1 MRFTFRQLEVFL
13 AAAHFQNITKAAD
26 SLAMSQSAA
35 SSALKDIES
44 QFDLPLFDRIGKR
57 LQLNEQ
63 GRLIR
68 PKAEQLL
75 EQAKEL
81 ERIMAQHKDAG
92 HLKVGATLTIGNY
105 LAVATMAEM
114 MQEQPDAEVTL
125 SVANTSEI
133 GQKVLNFEID
143 IGLIEGELQHQDLD
157 LIPWRDD
164 ELVVFCAP
172 SHPLADQLQT
182 TDRQLKDAEWIL
194 RESGSGTRQAFD
206 RAMHGILPEIQV
218 KLELEHTEAIKRA
231 VEAGLG
237 VGCLSRVVLEDAF
250 KRGSLLPLPVP
261 HRDFHR
267 KFYFVLHKQKYRS
280 AGIERWM
287 ELCRLSNK
295 K

>member
-182 TDRQLKDAEWIL
+182 TDRQLKEAEWIL

-250 KRGSLLPLPVP
+250 KRGSLIPLPVP

>member
-1 MRFTFRQLEVFL
+1 MRYTFRQLEVFL
-13 AAAHFQNITKAAD
+13 AAAHFQNITKAAE
-26 SLAMSQSAA
+26 SLSMSQSAA

-105 LAVATMAEM
+105 LAVSTMAEM
-114 MQEQPDAEVTL
+114 MQEQPDAEVSL

-157 LIPWRDD
+157 VIPWRED
-164 ELVVFCAP
+164 ELVVFCSP
-172 SHPLADQLQT
+172 EHPYADQLQL

-206 RAMHGILPEIQV
+206 RALHGVLPEIQV
-218 KLELEHTEAIKRA
+218 KLELQHTEAIKRA
-231 VEAGLG
+231 VSANLG
-237 VGCLSRVVLEDAF
+237 IGCLSRVALEDAF
-250 KRGSLLPLPVP
+250 KRGSLVPLPVP
-261 HRDFHR
+261 HRDFSR
-267 KFYFVLHKQKYRS
+267 KFYFVIHKQKYRS

-287 ELCRLSNK
+287 ELCRNS
-295 K
+295 

>member
-1 MRFTFRQLEVFL
+1 MRYTFRQLEVFL

-26 SLAMSQSAA
+26 SLSMSQSAA

-68 PKAEQLL
+68 PKAEQLI

-105 LAVATMAEM
+105 LAVSTMAEM
-114 MQEQPDAEVTL
+114 MQEQPDAEVSL

-157 LIPWRDD
+157 VIPWRDD

-172 SHPLADQLQT
+172 EHPFADQLQL
-182 TDRQLKDAEWIL
+182 TDRQLKEAEWIL

-206 RAMHGILPEIQV
+206 RAMHGVLPEIQV
-218 KLELEHTEAIKRA
+218 KLELQHTEAIKRA
-231 VEAGLG
+231 VSANLG
-237 VGCLSRVVLEDAF
+237 IGCLSRVALEDAF
-250 KRGSLLPLPVP
+250 KRGSLIPLPVP
-261 HRDFHR
+261 HRDFSR
-267 KFYFVLHKQKYRS
+267 KFYFVIHKQKYRS

-287 ELCRLSNK
+287 ELCRSSF
-295 K
+295 